1 MNQTLAKKSQPVN
14 FFSWLQTMWM
24 TRPLF
29 STGISLVVMIILQ
42 TLALGFQFNT
52 FGEWFNTWLQNWINI
67 LRNNSGIG
75 IIALGM
81 TFVIISGG
89 IDLAVGSTL
98 VAIGA
103 VLMMLVDT
111 GPKGIL
117 KIFGITGIPAFAIA
131 ILLSIVLGVILGE
144 VTGLLVTRGKLP
156 PFIATLGTMKIFR
169 SATQQWM
176 TGYTPGVPKTF
187 LNIASFEIGGQ
198 LLMPIIYWIILAVIL
213 YLVFTRTTFGRQ
225 VIAVG
230 SNERATR
237 LSGVN
242 VNAIKRRVYML
253 VGLLV
258 SISAILQVARI
269 GSMDYANAGSGYEM
283 DAISAVIV
291 GGTSMAGGKGSI
303 VGTLLGTLIIA
314 VMNNL
319 LNLIGVPPFL
329 REAFKGV
336 IVIGAV
342 LLQKKEN
349 NS

>member
-1 MNQTLAKKSQPVN
+1 MSEKENKKGSSV
-14 FFSWLQTMWM
+14 FSWFVNTWKTHQ
-24 TRPLF
+24 LF
-29 STGISLVVMIILQ
+29 STALALVVMIILQ
-42 TLALGFQFNT
+42 TLALGFDFDST
-52 FGEWFNTWLQNWINI
+52 GAWFGTWLQNWINI
-67 LRNNSGIG
+67 LRNNAGIG

-103 VLMMLVDT
+103 FVMVLIDT
-111 GPKGIL
+111 GPNGL
-117 KIFGITGIPAFAIA
+117 LLQWGITGIPAYIIA
-131 ILLSIVLGVILGE
+131 IVLGIIFGSILGE
-144 VTGLLVTRGKLP
+144 LTGVLITSGKLP

-169 SATQQWM
+169 SVTQHFMQ
-176 TGYTPGVPKTF
+176 GYSPAVPKPF
-187 LNIASFEIGGQ
+187 LKIASFEIGEQ
-198 LLMPIIYWIILAVIL
+198 LLMPIIYWCIIAYVLN
-213 YLVFTRTTFGRQ
+213 LVSTRTTFGRQ

-230 SNERATR
+230 SNERATK

-242 VNAIKRRVYML
+242 VYTVKRRIYML
-253 VGLLV
+253 MGLLV
-258 SISAILQVARI
+258 SISAILQVSRI

-291 GGTSMAGGKGSI
+291 GGTSMAGGKGTI
-303 VGTLLGTLIIA
+303 MGTVLGTLIIA

-319 LNLIGVPPFL
+319 LNLLGVPPFL

>member
-1 MNQTLAKKSQPVN
+1 MEQTRRDTNPL
-14 FFSWLQTMWM
+14 SWLRHSWKTK
-24 TRPLF
+24 PLF
-29 STGISLVVMIILQ
+29 STTCALLLMVVLQ
-42 TLALGFQFNT
+42 TLALGFHYPT
-52 FGEWFNTWLQNWINI
+52 FGDWFTAWGKNWINL
-67 LRNNSGIG
+67 LRNNAGVG
-75 IIALGM
+75 IISLGM

-103 VLMMLVDT
+103 VVMMLIDT
-111 GPKGIL
+111 GPMGIL
-117 KIFGITGIPAFAIA
+117 QNMGITGWPAYIFAI
-131 ILLSIVLGVILGE
+131 ILGIIFGTILGE
-144 VTGLLVTRGKLP
+144 LTGMLVTRGKLP

-169 SATQQWM
+169 SVTQHFMQ
-176 TGYTPGVPKTF
+176 GYTPSVPKPF
-187 LNIASFEIGGQ
+187 LKISSLEIGGQ
-198 LLMPIIYWIILAVIL
+198 LLMPIIYWAILAVLLHI
-213 YLVFTRTTFGRQ
+213 VFTRTTFGRQ

-230 SNERATR
+230 SNERATK

-242 VNAIKRRVYML
+242 VNKIKRRIYALM
-253 VGLLV
+253 GLLV
-258 SISAILQVARI
+258 SLSAVIQVARI

-291 GGTSMAGGKGSI
+291 GGTSMMGGKGTI
-303 VGTLLGTLIIA
+303 VGTLFGTLIIA

-319 LNLIGVPPFL
+319 LNLMGVPPFL

-342 LLQKKEN
+342 LLQKKDS

>member
-1 MNQTLAKKSQPVN
+1 MNKKSVSQ
-14 FFSWLQTMWM
+14 SQSAMTALRKTWM
-24 TRPLF
+24 KNTLF
-29 STGISLVVMIILQ
+29 STGIALLVMIILQ
-42 TLALGFQFNT
+42 TFALGFEFAS
-52 FGEWFNTWLQNWINI
+52 FGDWFNTWLSNWINI

-75 IIALGM
+75 IISLGM
-81 TFVIISGG
+81 TLVIVSGG

-103 VLMMLVDT
+103 VIMMLIDT

-117 KIFGITGIPAFAIA
+117 LSMGITGVPAYIISIIVALVMGW
-131 ILLSIVLGVILGE
+131 LLGQL
-144 VTGLLVTRGKLP
+144 TGLLITKGKLP

-169 SATQQWM
+169 SVTQHFMQ
-176 TGYTPGVPKTF
+176 GYTPVVPKPY
-187 LNIASFEIGGQ
+187 LNIASLQIAGK
-198 LLMPIIYWIILAVIL
+198 LMMPILYWIILAV
-213 YLVFTRTTFGRQ
+213 VFYIISTKTAFGRQ

-230 SNERATR
+230 SNERASK
-237 LSGVN
+237 LSGIDIHR
-242 VNAIKRRVYML
+242 IKRRVYAIMGVL
-253 VGLLV
+253 VGV
-258 SISAILQVARI
+258 AAVLQVSRI

-291 GGTSMAGGKGSI
+291 GGTSMSGGKGTI
-303 VGTLLGTLIIA
+303 IGTIFGTLIIA

-342 LLQKKEN
+342 LLQKKD
-349 NS
+349 STS

>member
-1 MNQTLAKKSQPVN
+1 MKAANSQKPQNV
-14 FFSWLQTMWM
+14 FSWFGSMWS

-29 STGISLVVMIILQ
+29 STGAALVVMILLQ
-42 TLALGFQFNT
+42 TLALGFEFDS
-52 FGEWFNTWLQNWINI
+52 FGSWFGTWWQNWINI

-98 VAIGA
+98 VAVGA
-103 VLMMLVDT
+103 VLMVLIDT
-111 GPKGIL
+111 GPMGVL
-117 KIFGITGIPAFAIA
+117 LRLGITGTPA
-131 ILLSIVLGVILGE
+131 ILISIVVAVVLGTLLGQL
-144 VTGLLVTRGKLP
+144 TGLLITRGKLP

-169 SATQQWM
+169 SVTQHFM
-176 TGYTPGVPKTF
+176 TGYTPAVPKSF
-187 LNIASFEIGGQ
+187 LNIASLNVGGQ
-198 LLMPIIYWIILAVIL
+198 LLMPIIYWIVTAGIL
-213 YLVFTRTTFGRQ
+213 YVVFTRTTFGRQ
-225 VIAVG
+225 AIAIG

-242 VNAIKRRVYML
+242 VNKIKTRIYALM
-253 VGLLV
+253 GLLV
-258 SISAILQVARI
+258 SLSAILQVARI

-303 VGTLLGTLIIA
+303 LGTVLGTLIIA

-319 LNLIGVPPFL
+319 LNLLGVPPFL

-349 NS
+349 NA

>member
-1 MNQTLAKKSQPVN
+1 MSESETKKKTNV
-14 FFSWLQTMWM
+14 FSWFRNMWM
-24 TRPLF
+24 TNLLF
-29 STGISLVVMIILQ
+29 STGMALIVMIVLQ
-42 TLALGFQFNT
+42 TLALGFNYDSVGT
-52 FGEWFNTWLQNWINI
+52 WFGTWLQNWINI
-67 LRNNSGIG
+67 LRNNAGIG

-103 VLMMLVDT
+103 VLMMLIDT
-111 GPKGIL
+111 GPLGIL
-117 KIFGITGIPAFAIA
+117 QRMGITGVPAYIFAIILGIIFGI
-131 ILLSIVLGVILGE
+131 ILGE

-169 SATQQWM
+169 SVTQHFMQ
-176 TGYTPGVPKTF
+176 GYTPVVPKPF
-187 LNIASFEIGGQ
+187 LNIASISVGGQ
-198 LLMPIIYWIILAVIL
+198 LLMPIIYWLVLAAAL
-213 YLVFTRTTFGRQ
+213 YIVSTRTSFGRQ

-230 SNERATR
+230 SNERATK

-242 VNAIKRRVYML
+242 VNAIKRKVYVLM
-253 VGLLV
+253 GFLV
-258 SISAILQVARI
+258 SLSAVIQVSRI

-291 GGTSMAGGKGSI
+291 GGTSMAGGKGTI
-303 VGTLLGTLIIA
+303 LGTVLGTLIIA

-319 LNLIGVPPFL
+319 LNLLGVPPFL

-342 LLQKKEN
+342 LLQKKD
-349 NS
+349 SSS

>member
-1 MNQTLAKKSQPVN
+1 MSESDTKKKTNV
-14 FFSWLQTMWM
+14 FSWFRNMWM
-24 TRPLF
+24 TNLLF
-29 STGISLVVMIILQ
+29 STGMALIVMIVLQ
-42 TLALGFQFNT
+42 TLALGFNYDSVGT
-52 FGEWFNTWLQNWINI
+52 WFGTWLQNWINI
-67 LRNNSGIG
+67 LRNNAGIG

-103 VLMMLVDT
+103 VLMMLIDT
-111 GPKGIL
+111 GPLGIL
-117 KIFGITGIPAFAIA
+117 QRMGITGVPAYIFAIILGIIFGI
-131 ILLSIVLGVILGE
+131 ILGE

-169 SATQQWM
+169 SVTQHFMQ
-176 TGYTPGVPKTF
+176 GYTPVVPKPF
-187 LNIASFEIGGQ
+187 LNIASISVGGQ
-198 LLMPIIYWIILAVIL
+198 LLMPIIYWLVLAAAL
-213 YLVFTRTTFGRQ
+213 YIVSTRTSFGRQ

-230 SNERATR
+230 SNERATK

-242 VNAIKRRVYML
+242 VNAIKRKVYVLM
-253 VGLLV
+253 GFLV
-258 SISAILQVARI
+258 SLSAVIQVSRI

-291 GGTSMAGGKGSI
+291 GGTSMAGGKGTI
-303 VGTLLGTLIIA
+303 LGTVLGTLIIA

-319 LNLIGVPPFL
+319 LNLLGVPPFL

-342 LLQKKEN
+342 LLQKKD
-349 NS
+349 SSS

>member
-1 MNQTLAKKSQPVN
+1 MDAIAVKKNQNV
-14 FFSWLQTMWM
+14 FSWFRDLWM

-29 STGISLVVMIILQ
+29 STGIALIVMIILQ
-42 TLALGFQFNT
+42 TLALGFQYNT
-52 FGEWFNTWLQNWINI
+52 FGEWFATWLQNWINI

-103 VLMMLVDT
+103 VVMALLDT
-111 GPKGIL
+111 GPMGIL
-117 KIFGITGIPAFAIA
+117 QRMGITGLPAYGIA
-131 ILLSIVLGVILGE
+131 IIVGIVFGAILGE
-144 VTGLLVTRGKLP
+144 ITGLLVTRGKLP

-169 SATQQWM
+169 SVTQQFM
-176 TGYTPGVPKTF
+176 TGYTPAMPADF
-187 LNIASFEIGGQ
+187 LNIASLAIGGQ
-198 LLMPIIYWIILAVIL
+198 LIMPIIYWLVLAVAL
-213 YLVFTRTTFGRQ
+213 YIVSTRTTFGRQ

-242 VNAIKRRVYML
+242 VNAIKRRVYVLM
-253 VGLLV
+253 GFLV
-258 SISAILQVARI
+258 SLSAILQVARI

-291 GGTSMAGGKGSI
+291 GGTSMAGGR
-303 VGTLLGTLIIA
+303 GTILGTVLGALIIA

-319 LNLIGVPPFL
+319 LNLLGVPPFL